1 VWRPLKTPTSKGHQ
15 QRKLLTGDK
24 KKSGV
29 EYSRVSKKKKKT
41 CQHIQKKKK
50 AKMTL
55 SRDLTIALFS
65 HHTITL

>member
-1 VWRPLKTPTSKGHQ
+1 LKTPTSKGHQ

-29 EYSRVSKKKKKT
+29 EYKSSFEKRRPANLL
-41 CQHIQKKKK
+41 KKK